1 MASRG
6 LPTWAWVT
14 GLTSAAIVVVIG
26 LAVQAGS
33 GPKPAALDDRSPVAS
48 ASETPRPKKSL
59 SEDGEDGKGGEES
72 AGTSVPAESGTGR
85 RLVYGLE
92 ADRVWLVDA
101 GDKALRSFTVWPGT
115 LDPEPGEYEA
125 GTRTAAT
132 TGSDGVAIEHV
143 VYFAFSGGVN
153 FAFSHAKDGAS
164 PAPADGKQTAGVRMK
179 VQDGAA
185 LWEFA
190 STGTPVVVVP

>member
-1 MASRG
+1 
-6 LPTWAWVT
+6 VT

-33 GPKPAALDDRSPVAS
+33 GPKPAALDDRSPAAS
-48 ASETPRPKKSL
+48 ASDAPRPRKSL
-59 SEDGEDGKGGEES
+59 SPGGEDDAPS
-72 AGTSVPAESGTGR
+72 AASVPPESGTGR

-115 LDPEPGEYEA
+115 LDPKPGEYEA

-143 VYFAFSGGVN
+143 VYFAFSNGVN
-153 FAFSHAKDGAS
+153 FAFSHAEDGAS
-164 PAPADGKQTAGVRMK
+164 PAPADGRRTAGVRMA
-179 VQDGAA
+179 VEDGTA

>member
-1 MASRG
+1 MHVAARR

-33 GPKPAALDDRSPVAS
+33 GPKPAALDDRGPAAS
-48 ASETPRPKKSL
+48 ASDAPRPRKSL
-59 SEDGEDGKGGEES
+59 SAEGEDAPSK
-72 AGTSVPAESGTGR
+72 ASVPPESGTGR
-85 RLVYGLE
+85 RLVYALE

-101 GDKALRSFTVWPGT
+101 SDKALRSFTVWPGT
-115 LDPEPGEYEA
+115 MDPEPGEYEA

-153 FAFSHAKDGAS
+153 FAFSHASDGAS
-164 PAPADGKQTAGVRMK
+164 PAPAEGKRTAGVRMP
-179 VQDGAA
+179 VEDGTA

>member
-1 MASRG
+1 MAARG

-33 GPKPAALDDRSPVAS
+33 GPRPAALDDRPAAS
-48 ASETPRPKKSL
+48 ASDAPRPRKSL
-59 SEDGEDGKGGEES
+59 PAEGEDAPS
-72 AGTSVPAESGTGR
+72 AASVPRDSGTGR
-85 RLVYGLE
+85 RLVYALE

-115 LDPEPGEYEA
+115 MDPEPGEYEA

-153 FAFSHAKDGAS
+153 FAFSHAEDGAS
-164 PAPADGKQTAGVRMK
+164 PAPAGGKQTAGVRMP
-179 VQDGAA
+179 VEDGTA

>member
-1 MASRG
+1 
-6 LPTWAWVT
+6 VT

-33 GPKPAALDDRSPVAS
+33 GPQPAALDDRSPAAS
-48 ASETPRPKKSL
+48 ASDAPRPRKSL
-59 SEDGEDGKGGEES
+59 TPGSEET
-72 AGTSVPAESGTGR
+72 AATSVPPESGTGR
-85 RLVYGLE
+85 RLVYGLR

-115 LDPEPGEYEA
+115 LDPAPGEYRA
-125 GTRTAAT
+125 GTRTEAT
-132 TGSDGVAIEHV
+132 TGSDGVPIEHV
-143 VYFAFSGGVN
+143 VYFAFSDGVN
-153 FAFSHAKDGAS
+153 FAFSHARDGAS
-164 PAPADGKQTAGVRMK
+164 PAPDRSTQTAGVRMK
-179 VQDGAA
+179 VEDGTA

>member
-1 MASRG
+1 MAARG

-26 LAVQAGS
+26 LAVQAGT
-33 GPKPAALDDRSPVAS
+33 GTKPTALDDRPAAS
-48 ASETPRPKKSL
+48 SSEAPRPRKSL
-59 SEDGEDGKGGEES
+59 TPGDEGDGG
-72 AGTSVPAESGTGR
+72 AAAAVPANSGTGR
-85 RLVYGLE
+85 RLVYSLK

-115 LDPEPGEYEA
+115 LDPEPGEYAA

-132 TGSDGVAIEHV
+132 TGSDGVPIEHV

-153 FAFSHAKDGAS
+153 FAFSHAVDGAS
-164 PAPADGKQTAGVRMK
+164 PAPAEGKRTAGVRLPVDAGK
-179 VQDGAA
+179 A
-185 LWEFA
+185 LWDFA
-190 STGTPVVVVP
+190 TTGTPVIVTP

>member
-1 MASRG
+1 
-6 LPTWAWVT
+6 VT

-59 SEDGEDGKGGEES
+59 SEGGEADADS
-72 AGTSVPAESGTGR
+72 AATSVPPESGTGR
-85 RLVYGLE
+85 RLVYRLE
-92 ADRVWLVDA
+92 TDRVWLVDA

-115 LDPEPGEYEA
+115 LDPEPGKYEA
-125 GTRTAAT
+125 GTRTEAT
-132 TGSDGVAIEHV
+132 TGSDGVPIEHV

-153 FAFSHAKDGAS
+153 FAFSHAEDGAS
-164 PAPADGKQTAGVRMK
+164 PAPAEGKQTAGVRTK
-179 VQDGAA
+179 AEDGTA

>member
-1 MASRG
+1 MAARG

-59 SEDGEDGKGGEES
+59 SEGGEDGAET
-72 AGTSVPAESGTGR
+72 AATSVPPESGTGR

-115 LDPEPGEYEA
+115 LDPEPGEYQA

-153 FAFSHAKDGAS
+153 FAFSHAEDGAS

-179 VQDGAA
+179 VEDGTA